1 MPSPAQVREAVQR
14 GSDNFPTH
22 FPDDEYG
29 HSFPTSILQAS
40 LQNGEVIQRD
50 WLAWSKTKKALFC
63 FPCRLFSKLPSGN
76 RSFLTCASGYSTCQR
91 WKKITIPEHSSSNNH
106 KMCYIQWRDMEK
118 SLQCDSTV
126 DQYLLHNIR
135 SKAAYWKQILH
146 RILDVTLFLGERG

>member
-91 WKKITIPEHSSSNNH
+91 WKKLQFLNIQVATITKCATFSGAI
-106 KMCYIQWRDMEK
+106 WRK
-118 SLQCDSTV
+118 AYSVTPPWTSTYCTTSGV
-126 DQYLLHNIR
+126 RQLTGNRYCIE
-135 SKAAYWKQILH
+135 
-146 RILDVTLFLGERG
+146 F